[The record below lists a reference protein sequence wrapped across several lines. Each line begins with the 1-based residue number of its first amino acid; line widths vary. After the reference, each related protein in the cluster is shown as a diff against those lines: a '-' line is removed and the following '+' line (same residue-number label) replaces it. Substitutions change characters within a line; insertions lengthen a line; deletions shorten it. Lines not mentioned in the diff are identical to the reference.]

1 LGRQARYLTHGTT
14 ARIESLVV
22 SLGLTMSGALAI
34 DYTHT
39 GDRPQ
44 VNTRRMWL
52 GSGNVEEETWEVGT
66 QQANKACRTLRLREC

>member
-1 LGRQARYLTHGTT
+1 
-14 ARIESLVV
+14 
-22 SLGLTMSGALAI
+22 MSGALAI

-52 GSGNVEEETWEVGT
+52 SSGNVEEVRESLEIDKLKLVEHLGFGT
-66 QQANKACRTLRLREC
+66 AEDRLVDFCAEGNR

>member
-1 LGRQARYLTHGTT
+1 
-14 ARIESLVV
+14 
-22 SLGLTMSGALAI
+22 MSGALAI

-52 GSGNVEEETWEVGT
+52 SSGNVEEGPGKLGL
-66 QQANKACRTLRLREC
+66 NKLIKLVKH

>member
-1 LGRQARYLTHGTT
+1 
-14 ARIESLVV
+14 
-22 SLGLTMSGALAI
+22 MSGALAI

-52 GSGNVEEETWEVGT
+52 GSGNVEEGPGKLEL
-66 QQANKACRTLRLREC
+66 NKLIKLVEHLGFGSAEDRIVHFCPIGNS

>member
-1 LGRQARYLTHGTT
+1 
-14 ARIESLVV
+14 
-22 SLGLTMSGALAI
+22 MSGALAI

-52 GSGNVEEETWEVGT
+52 GSGNVRGGTREVGT
-66 QQANKACRTLRLREC
+66 QQAIKLVEHLGFGSAEDRIVHFCPIGNS

>member
-1 LGRQARYLTHGTT
+1 
-14 ARIESLVV
+14 
-22 SLGLTMSGALAI
+22 MSGALAI

-52 GSGNVEEETWEVGT
+52 GSGNVEEVRG
-66 QQANKACRTLRLREC
+66 NRENEKLKLVEHLGFGS